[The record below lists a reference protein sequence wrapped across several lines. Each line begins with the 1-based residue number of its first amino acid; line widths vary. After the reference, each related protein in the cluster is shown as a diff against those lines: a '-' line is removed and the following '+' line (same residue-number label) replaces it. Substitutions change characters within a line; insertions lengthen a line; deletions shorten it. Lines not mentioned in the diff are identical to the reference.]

1 MNKTLL
7 LVDGSSYLYRAFH
20 AMPDLR
26 NADGIPTGA
35 IYGMINMLR
44 RLRQD
49 YAADHIAC
57 VFDAK
62 GKTFRDDMYPEYKAH
77 RPSMPEDLARQI
89 EPIHEVVKALG
100 WPILMVEGIEADD
113 VIGTLATEATAL
125 GLKTIISTGDKD
137 LAQLVNEQV
146 TLVNTM
152 SNETLDRAGVLGK
165 FGVPPERIVDYL
177 TLVGDTVDNVPGVEK
192 VGPKTAVKWL
202 SQYDS
207 LDGVIAHASDIGGV
221 VGDNL
226 RKTLD
231 WLPLARQL
239 VTVKCDCDLSG
250 HHESILASLKQSPE
264 DKLALKAF
272 FEKMGFRTWLRELNA
287 ALAAG
292 NETVGS
298 GASGVL
304 FSGADDNEV
313 SSAPLAPAAP
323 AEKHYDTVLTEDQLD
338 HWIEKINAAAL
349 TALDTETTSLDALQA
364 ELVGIS
370 LCFEPGVAAYIP
382 VAHRYPGAP
391 AQLARD
397 HVLAKLRP
405 WLEDASKPKLGQ
417 HLKYDCHVLQNYGI
431 HVQGI
436 AHDTLLESYVV
447 ESHRS
452 HDMDSL
458 ALRWLNRKTI
468 SYVELCGKG
477 ASEIGFDEVDIERAA
492 EYAAEDADITL
503 QLHQALWP
511 NVDKVD
517 GLRFIY
523 QTIELP
529 TARVLQ
535 RIERNGVFI
544 DVQRLQAQSHELG
557 IKLLQIEQQA
567 YELAGQPFNLNSPK
581 QIGEIFFEKL
591 KHPVVKKTASGAPST
606 DEEVLQK
613 LAEDYPLPKLLLE
626 YRGLS
631 KLKST
636 YTDKL
641 PKMVNPSTGRVHT
654 NYGQAI
660 AITGRLS
667 SNDPNLQNIPVRT
680 AEGRRIREA
689 FVASPG
695 NVIVS
700 ADYSQIELRIMAHLS
715 EDPAMLRAFASGED
729 IHRATAA
736 EIFGVTVD
744 EVQAEQRR
752 AAKVINFGLI
762 YGMSAF
768 GLAGNLGIERS
779 AAQMYMD
786 KYFNRFAGVKRFMDD
801 LRQQA
806 KSHGFVETVFG
817 RRLWLPEINS
827 PNGPRRQA
835 AERAAINAPM
845 QGTAADLIKLAMI
858 AVQDWLDREQLKSLM
873 VMQVHDELVLDVP
886 MNELDQVKQTLPQ
899 LMAGVAQL
907 KVPLVADVGYG
918 PNWEQAH

>member
-137 LAQLVNEQV
+137 LAQLVNDQV

-292 NETVGS
+292 NETVSS

-338 HWIEKINAAAL
+338 HWIEK
-349 TALDTETTSLDALQA
+349 
-364 ELVGIS
+364 
-370 LCFEPGVAAYIP
+370 
-382 VAHRYPGAP
+382 
-391 AQLARD
+391 
-397 HVLAKLRP
+397 
-405 WLEDASKPKLGQ
+405 
-417 HLKYDCHVLQNYGI
+417 
-431 HVQGI
+431 
-436 AHDTLLESYVV
+436 
-447 ESHRS
+447 
-452 HDMDSL
+452 
-458 ALRWLNRKTI
+458 
-468 SYVELCGKG
+468 
-477 ASEIGFDEVDIERAA
+477 
-492 EYAAEDADITL
+492 
-503 QLHQALWP
+503 
-511 NVDKVD
+511 
-517 GLRFIY
+517 
-523 QTIELP
+523 
-529 TARVLQ
+529 
-535 RIERNGVFI
+535 
-544 DVQRLQAQSHELG
+544 
-557 IKLLQIEQQA
+557 
-567 YELAGQPFNLNSPK
+567 
-581 QIGEIFFEKL
+581 
-591 KHPVVKKTASGAPST
+591 
-606 DEEVLQK
+606 
-613 LAEDYPLPKLLLE
+613 
-626 YRGLS
+626 
-631 KLKST
+631 
-636 YTDKL
+636 
-641 PKMVNPSTGRVHT
+641 
-654 NYGQAI
+654 
-660 AITGRLS
+660 
-667 SNDPNLQNIPVRT
+667 
-680 AEGRRIREA
+680 
-689 FVASPG
+689 
-695 NVIVS
+695 
-700 ADYSQIELRIMAHLS
+700 
-715 EDPAMLRAFASGED
+715 
-729 IHRATAA
+729 
-736 EIFGVTVD
+736 
-744 EVQAEQRR
+744 
-752 AAKVINFGLI
+752 
-762 YGMSAF
+762 
-768 GLAGNLGIERS
+768 
-779 AAQMYMD
+779 
-786 KYFNRFAGVKRFMDD
+786 
-801 LRQQA
+801 
-806 KSHGFVETVFG
+806 
-817 RRLWLPEINS
+817 
-827 PNGPRRQA
+827 
-835 AERAAINAPM
+835 
-845 QGTAADLIKLAMI
+845 
-858 AVQDWLDREQLKSLM
+858 
-873 VMQVHDELVLDVP
+873 
-886 MNELDQVKQTLPQ
+886 
-899 LMAGVAQL
+899 
-907 KVPLVADVGYG
+907 
-918 PNWEQAH
+918 